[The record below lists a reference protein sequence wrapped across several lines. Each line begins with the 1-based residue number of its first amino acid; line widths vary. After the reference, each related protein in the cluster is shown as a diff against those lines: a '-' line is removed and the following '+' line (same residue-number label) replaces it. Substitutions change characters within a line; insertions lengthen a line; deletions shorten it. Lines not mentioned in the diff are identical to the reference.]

1 MQIKH
6 IVINGGGPTIFNSY
20 GALKQASNDGIWN
33 IDSVESFR
41 GTSAGAM
48 LSVILALQYSW
59 EDLDDYIIKRPWHNL
74 WQFNLLHIY
83 DYYANKG
90 IYGKHL
96 FVEFYGPL
104 FRGKDVDV
112 SITLKEFH
120 TVFKKAIYMYAVD
133 IERFEL
139 VEFSHESHPD
149 MPVIEAV
156 RASSALPIL
165 FEPVTYNG
173 RVYIDGGI
181 LLNYP
186 FTKCAADP
194 DTILGVKNVCTADN
208 TKLDKLEGIFEYL
221 SYILNNIVDKIQMK
235 DRGTTLKYELEI
247 NTGFIDYST
256 ILSLANSATEREHL
270 IKCGS
275 DDAIKSI
282 SKFMTPNGV

>member
-6 IVINGGGPTIFNSY
+6 IIINGGGPTIFNAY
-20 GALKQASNDGIWN
+20 GALKQASINGIWN
-33 IDSVESFR
+33 MDSIESFR

-59 EDLDDYIIKRPWHNL
+59 EDLDDYIIKRPWHNI
-74 WQFNLLHIY
+74 WQFNLLHVY

-90 IYGKHL
+90 IYGKDL

-120 TVFKKAIYMYAVD
+120 TIFKKALYMYAVD

-139 VEFSHESHPD
+139 VEFSHETHPD

-156 RASSALPIL
+156 RASAALPIL

-173 RVYIDGGI
+173 RVYMDGGF

-194 DTILGVKNVCTADN
+194 DTMLGVKNVYTANN

-235 DRGTTLKYELEI
+235 DKDAKLKYQLEI
-247 NTGFIDYST
+247 STGFIDYST
-256 ILSLANSATEREHL
+256 ILTLANSATERQQL
-270 IKCGS
+270 IQCGAE
-275 DDAIKSI
+275 DAIKSI
-282 SKFMTPNGV
+282 SKFMTPNL